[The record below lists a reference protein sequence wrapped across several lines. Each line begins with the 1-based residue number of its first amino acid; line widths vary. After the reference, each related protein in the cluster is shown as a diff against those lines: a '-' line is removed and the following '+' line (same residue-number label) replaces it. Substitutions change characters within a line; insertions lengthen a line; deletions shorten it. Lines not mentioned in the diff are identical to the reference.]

1 MITLPEAI
9 ASNGRISSTLPSGL
23 VAVFIGGTSGVGEY
37 TLKAFVKYAVSPRVY
52 LVGRSQESADRI
64 IKECT
69 QVNSGGKFEFIKAD
83 ISLLKNVDEVC
94 NQLKKRETKINI
106 LFETQ
111 GTMAFDKK
119 TSEGLNFAIAVCTH
133 SRIRFILN
141 LLPLLRKADH
151 LRRVV
156 SVAAATCEGAIDL
169 NNVTGVGM
177 SLLPWRNQ
185 TASIQ
190 TLLLE
195 EMAKR
200 APEVSFVHTVPG
212 VVKSGILRDAQ
223 GTGMAI
229 RIAISKLLM
238 PLIATSPAESG
249 ERHTFVATSAVYPP
263 GKQGGEAYAGVPLQG
278 NLTTARGTD
287 GKPGSGVYSISNKC
301 EVASPKVEELLAT
314 FRKDGTAEKVWDYFS
329 ADFKRI
335 TGVEVP
341 L

>member
-1 MITLPEAI
+1 MTRV
-9 ASNGRISSTLPSGL
+9 G
-23 VAVFIGGTSGVGEY
+23 FI
-37 TLKAFVKYAVSPRVY
+37 
-52 LVGRSQESADRI
+52 
-64 IKECT
+64 
-69 QVNSGGKFEFIKAD
+69 
-83 ISLLKNVDEVC
+83 LLLLLIYIHAKVIE
-94 NQLKKRETKINI
+94 
-106 LFETQ
+106 
-111 GTMAFDKK
+111 
-119 TSEGLNFAIAVCTH
+119 TSEGLPFAIAVNTH

-156 SVAAATCEGAIDL
+156 SVGAATCEGSIDL
-169 NNVTGVGM
+169 NNIPGVGL

-185 TASIQ
+185 IASIQ

-200 APEVSFVHTVPG
+200 APEVSFIHTVPG
-212 VVKSGILRDAQ
+212 VVKSGILRDAE

-249 ERHTFVATSAVYPP
+249 ERHAFVATSAVYPP
-263 GKQGGEAYAGVPLQG
+263 GQQTSTSCIGVPLQG
-278 NLTTARGTD
+278 LMTARGTD
-287 GKPGSGVYSISNKC
+287 GKEGSGVYSISNKC
-301 EVASPKVEELLAT
+301 EVASQKVEELLAT
-314 FRKDGTAEKVWDYFS
+314 FRKDGTAKKVWDYFA

-335 TGVEVP
+335 MGVDVP

>member
-1 MITLPEAI
+1 VLIVIE
-9 ASNGRISSTLPSGL
+9 
-23 VAVFIGGTSGVGEY
+23 
-37 TLKAFVKYAVSPRVY
+37 
-52 LVGRSQESADRI
+52 
-64 IKECT
+64 
-69 QVNSGGKFEFIKAD
+69 
-83 ISLLKNVDEVC
+83 
-94 NQLKKRETKINI
+94 
-106 LFETQ
+106 
-111 GTMAFDKK
+111 
-119 TSEGLNFAIAVCTH
+119 TSEGLPFAIAVSTH

-141 LLPLLRKADH
+141 LLPLLHKADH

-156 SVAAATCEGAIDL
+156 SVAAATCEGDIDL
-169 NNVTGVGM
+169 NNITGVGL

-185 TASIQ
+185 LASIQ

-212 VVKSGILRDAQ
+212 VVKSGILRDAE

-238 PLIATSPAESG
+238 PLIGTSPAESG
-249 ERHTFVATSAVYPP
+249 ERHAFVATSAVYPP
-263 GKQGGEAYAGVPLQG
+263 GQQSGESYAGVPLQG
-278 NLTTARGTD
+278 SLTTARGTD

-314 FRKDGTAEKVWDYFS
+314 FRKNGTAKKVWNYFA
-329 ADFKRI
+329 ADFERI
-335 TGVEVP
+335 TGVDLP